1 MPPEPL
7 GRHFLFPFSASDGI
21 LRPPLPFWR
30 AFLLNAKYPVIPT
43 PSPPAQTGT
52 ETFPRH
58 SRESGNLELG
68 VGETVLSDKFPHRQ
82 N

>member
-1 MPPEPL
+1 MPL
-7 GRHFLFPFSASDGI
+7 QTTSSVRLCRFGR
-21 LRPPLPFWR
+21 R
-30 AFLLNAKYPVIPT
+30 FLLNAKYPVIPT

-58 SRESGNLELG
+58 SRDSGNLELG